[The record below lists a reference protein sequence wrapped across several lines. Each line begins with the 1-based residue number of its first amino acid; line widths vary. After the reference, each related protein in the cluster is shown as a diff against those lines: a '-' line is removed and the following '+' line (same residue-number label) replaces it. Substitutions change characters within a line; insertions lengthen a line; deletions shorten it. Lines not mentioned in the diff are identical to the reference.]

1 MSVSSE
7 TPVARK
13 RVKRIRTRRV
23 NDQSAL
29 KISTLHPNDIDLMPG
44 TESLICPDCETWV
57 PITNFGCRRPRL
69 VPHHTEPAGSPNA
82 RRCENGSLRL
92 VDVDLTLAEWQ
103 HRLGEAI
110 IANASRR
117 RTPVRRKPKTPPVPA
132 TTQVVPTPISADMV
146 RRAFRAHQAECKA
159 CQGTATDR
167 DGNVL
172 ACPDGLRLAGTY
184 LRLLRQE
191 PERRALRVFFEQER
205 ERFDRDYERR
215 SARGRVA
222 DWAAQQKATTGSE
235 QLAKRSGTAVEE
247 QNNQARRRQPG
258 TVSGYRG
265 PDLPLKKPAV

>member
-1 MSVSSE
+1 
-7 TPVARK
+7 
-13 RVKRIRTRRV
+13 
-23 NDQSAL
+23 L
-29 KISTLHPNDIDLMPG
+29 
-44 TESLICPDCETWV
+44 
-57 PITNFGCRRPRL
+57 
-69 VPHHTEPAGSPNA
+69 
-82 RRCENGSLRL
+82 
-92 VDVDLTLAEWQ
+92 DLTLAEWQ

-191 PERRALRVFFEQER
+191 PERRALRAFFEEER
-205 ERFDRDYERR
+205 ERFDRRYERQA
-215 SARGRVA
+215 ARGRVA
-222 DWAAQQKATTGSE
+222 DWAVQRKATNGAA

-247 QNNQARRRQPG
+247 QNNQARRPQPG
-258 TVSGYRG
+258 TVSDLRG
-265 PDLPLKKPAV
+265 PGLPMKKPAA